1 MAIVFFE
8 EQKRQQYLILV
19 FGVVILATVTV
30 FWFGVF
36 QRPPLGPLESPESPY
51 SKKVEINFEVFKN
64 PALSKME
71 LFSEIRPFE
80 GVVGRENPFLF
91 FSPSPSPSPSP
102 EEEPE

>member
-8 EQKRQQYLILV
+8 EQKKQQYLILV

-36 QRPPLGPLESPESPY
+36 QRPPLGPLEIPESPY

-71 LFSEIRPFE
+71 LFSEIQPFA
-80 GVVGRENPFLF
+80 GAAGRENPFLF
-91 FSPSPSPSPSP
+91 FSPSPSPPT
-102 EEEPE
+102 EEETE